1 MGNFRTGMR
10 RRGNHIKAGLSK
22 RSPEILM
29 ATGIVSSLA
38 GMGTAIKATVDIQDE
53 WKELNE
59 EIAAIKSNFDRE
71 NEIYDI
77 ETDTEII
84 EYEGQDALDEYRK
97 DLAKA
102 YGKRALLVGKYYGL
116 SAALEVAAVGSMFG
130 SNKISRKRNATL
142 GAALGASQAAYESL
156 KKNLV
161 NAVGEEEADLI
172 EMGLKK
178 EKVTKKVKDEN
189 GKTKKVTEEVIVPI
203 DEEGYVTSP
212 WVIKITPDMKG
223 IWQRDWRNLQEILEL
238 KCNYW
243 NQIMITRAPEDRGV
257 FFNEIVEDMG
267 IEGRKEGQ
275 IFGYKYNK
283 YDDNPDYIDF
293 GIRVVEATPED
304 KIKYNVCKMVYLNF
318 RPRRIIDE
326 CYRGFVDDA
335 ATARN
340 QWNRP
345 GDFTDK
351 GINPHTF

>member
-1 MGNFRTGMR
+1 MSNLRTGMR
-10 RRGNHIKAGLSK
+10 RRGNHIKNGIAK
-22 RSPEILM
+22 RSPEIL
-29 ATGIVSSLA
+29 TA
-38 GMGTAIKATVDIQDE
+38 GAMITSAAALGTAIKATVNIREE
-53 WKELNE
+53 WEALNE
-59 EIAAIKSNFDRE
+59 EIETIKANFDRK

-84 EYEGQDALDEYRK
+84 EYEGHDAIDVYRS

-102 YGKRALLVGKYYGL
+102 YGKRALLVGKHYGL
-116 SAALEVAAVGSMFG
+116 SAALELASLGSMFG

-142 GAALGASQAAYESL
+142 GAALGASQMAYDSL

-161 NAVGEEEADLI
+161 AAVGEEEADLI

-189 GKTKKVTEEVIVPI
+189 GKTKKVTEEVIVPV
-203 DEEGYVTSP
+203 DNDGYVTNP

-223 IWQRDWRNLQEILEL
+223 IWQHDWRNMVDVLGL
-238 KCNYW
+238 KRNYW
-243 NQIMITRAPEDRGV
+243 EQIMITRAPEDRGV

-283 YDDNPDYIDF
+283 YDDNPDTIDF
-293 GIRVVEATPED
+293 GIKVVEASPED

-340 QWNRP
+340 QWNQP